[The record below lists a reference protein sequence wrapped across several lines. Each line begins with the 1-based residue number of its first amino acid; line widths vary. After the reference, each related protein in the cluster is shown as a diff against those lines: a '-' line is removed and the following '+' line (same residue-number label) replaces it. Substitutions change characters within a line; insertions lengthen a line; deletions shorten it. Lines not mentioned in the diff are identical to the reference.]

1 MGLLGLFLGLFWLG
15 RFYFSGNG
23 FDKERSLPLYW
34 KSVKVMRT
42 VFGNT
47 ILASNMGGVESFRN
61 SLLPGSG
68 ADT

>member
-1 MGLLGLFLGLFWLG
+1 MGLLKRFLGLFLFG

-23 FDKERSLPLYW
+23 FDKEQSLPLYW

-61 SLLPGSG
+61 SLLPGSRG
-68 ADT
+68 D